1 MATGTQ
7 PDAGQILNSLINSIL
22 LIDDNLAIH
31 YANPAAQ
38 QLLAQSSR
46 KLFGTPL
53 PELLSYF
60 SLNIELMQESL
71 EAGQGFTDNEV
82 TLVID
87 GRSHILSVT
96 AQRMPDGMILLEMAP
111 MDNQRRLSQE
121 QLQHAQQVA
130 ARDLVR
136 GLAHEIKNP
145 LGGLRGAA
153 QLLSKALPD
162 PSLLEYTKVI
172 IEQADRLRNLVD
184 RLLGPQ
190 LPGTRVTES
199 IHKVAE
205 RVVTLVSMELPD
217 NVRLIRDYDPSL
229 PELAHDPDQIEQVL
243 LNIVRNALQ
252 ALGPE
257 GGEII
262 LRTRTAFQLTL
273 HGVRYRLAA
282 RIDITNRAYKKEKP
296 EEGFV
301 LESARIVNAKRQSY
315 VIPATAEPWTVP
327 CLTTDYAWIDN
338 SGTKKILVF
347 AQTGTAG
354 TDGFDEIDDQ
364 MATGTIEQRL

>member
-190 LPGTRVTES
+190 LPGTRITES

-205 RVVTLVSMELPD
+205 RVVTLVSMELPN

-252 ALGPE
+252 A
-257 GGEII
+257 
-262 LRTRTAFQLTL
+262 FQLTL
-273 HGVRYRLAA
+273 HGARYRLAA
-282 RIDITNRAYKKEKP
+282 RIDVEDNGPGIPPHLQDTLFYPMVSGR
-296 EEGFV
+296 EGGTG
-301 LESARIVNAKRQSY
+301 LGLSIARN
-315 VIPATAEPWTVP
+315 
-327 CLTTDYAWIDN
+327 LIDQH
-338 SGTKKILVF
+338 SGKIEFTSWPGHTEFSVYLP
-347 AQTGTAG
+347 
-354 TDGFDEIDDQ
+354 I
-364 MATGTIEQRL
+364 RK